1 MDEHSD
7 SFISHILQDV
17 KTIALVGVSSN
28 KQKDSYKVMKFLLE
42 NNYEVYPVNPNE
54 KGNSIL
60 GQYCYG
66 DLKSIGFPID
76 MVEIFRKSEE
86 VLGIA
91 KEAINIGSKVLW
103 TQLGII
109 DKEAFKMAKNKGLK
123 VVMNRCP
130 KIELKKIEIYLES

>member
-1 MDEHSD
+1 MEEQFVHSD
-7 SFISHILQDV
+7 IYIKEILGEV
-17 KTIALVGVSSN
+17 KTIALVGASSN
-28 KQKDSYKVMKFLLE
+28 PEKDSYKVMKFLLE
-42 NNYEVYPVNPNE
+42 KNYEVYPVNPNE

-60 GQYCYG
+60 GQFCYG
-66 DLKSIGFPID
+66 DLQSIGFPID

-109 DKEAFKMAKNKGLK
+109 DNEAFKMAKSNGLK
-123 VVMNRCP
+123 VVMDRCP
-130 KIELKKIEIYLES
+130 KIELKK

>member
-1 MDEHSD
+1 MEEQFVHSD
-7 SFISHILQDV
+7 IYIKEILEEV
-17 KTIALVGVSSN
+17 KTIAIIGASSN
-28 KQKDSYKVMKFLLE
+28 PEKDSYKVMKFLLE
-42 NNYEVYPVNPNE
+42 KKYEVYPVNPNE

-60 GQYCYG
+60 GQYCYA
-66 DLKSIGFPID
+66 DLQSIEFPID

-91 KEAINIGSKVLW
+91 EEAINIGSKVLW

-109 DKEAFKMAKNKGLK
+109 DKEAFKMAKNEGLK

-130 KIELKKIEIYLES
+130 KIELKK

>member
-1 MDEHSD
+1 MEEQFVHSD
-7 SFISHILQDV
+7 IYIKEILEEV
-17 KTIALVGVSSN
+17 KTIALIGASSN
-28 KQKDSYKVMKFLLE
+28 PEKDSYKVMKFLLE
-42 NNYEVYPVNPNE
+42 KNFVVYPVNPNE

-66 DLKSIGFPID
+66 DLQSIEFPID

-91 KEAINIGSKVLW
+91 KQAINIGSKVLW

-109 DKEAFKMAKNKGLK
+109 DKEAFKIAKNEGLK

-130 KIELKKIEIYLES
+130 KIELKK

>member
-1 MDEHSD
+1 MEEQFFHSD
-7 SFISHILQDV
+7 NYINQILREV
-17 KTIALVGVSSN
+17 KTIALVGASSN
-28 KQKDSYKVMKFLLE
+28 PEKDSYKVMKFLLE
-42 NNYEVYPVNPNE
+42 KKYEVYPVNPNE

-60 GQYCYG
+60 GQYCYA
-66 DLKSIGFPID
+66 DLQSIEFPID

-109 DKEAFKMAKNKGLK
+109 DEEAFKMAKKEGLK

-130 KIELKKIEIYLES
+130 KIELKK

>member
-1 MDEHSD
+1 MEEQFVHSD
-7 SFISHILQDV
+7 IYIKEILEEV
-17 KTIALVGVSSN
+17 KTIALVGASSN
-28 KQKDSYKVMKFLLE
+28 PEKDSYKVMKFLLE
-42 NNYEVYPVNPNE
+42 ENYEVYPVNPNE

-66 DLKSIGFPID
+66 DLQSIGFPID

-109 DKEAFKMAKNKGLK
+109 DNEAFKMAKSNGLK
-123 VVMNRCP
+123 VVMDRCP
-130 KIELKKIEIYLES
+130 KIELKK

>member
-1 MDEHSD
+1 MEEQFVHSD
-7 SFISHILQDV
+7 IYIKEILEEV
-17 KTIALVGVSSN
+17 KTIALIGASSN
-28 KQKDSYKVMKFLLE
+28 PEKDSYKVMKFLLE
-42 NNYEVYPVNPNE
+42 KNFVVYPVNPNE

-66 DLKSIGFPID
+66 DLQSIEFPID

-91 KEAINIGSKVLW
+91 KQAINIGSKVLW

-109 DKEAFKMAKNKGLK
+109 DKEAFKLAKNEGLK

-130 KIELKKIEIYLES
+130 KIELKK

>member
-1 MDEHSD
+1 MEEQFFHSD
-7 SFISHILQDV
+7 NYINQILREV
-17 KTIALVGVSSN
+17 KTIALVGASSN
-28 KQKDSYKVMKFLLE
+28 PEKDSYKVMKFLLE
-42 NNYEVYPVNPNE
+42 KKYEVYPVNPNE

-60 GQYCYG
+60 GQYCYA
-66 DLKSIGFPID
+66 DLQSIEFPID

-91 KEAINIGSKVLW
+91 EEAINIGSKVLW

-109 DKEAFKMAKNKGLK
+109 DKEAFKMAKNEGLK

-130 KIELKKIEIYLES
+130 KIELKK

>member
-1 MDEHSD
+1 MEEQFVHSD
-7 SFISHILQDV
+7 IYIKEILEEV
-17 KTIALVGVSSN
+17 KTIALVGASSN
-28 KQKDSYKVMKFLLE
+28 PEKDSYKVMKFLLE
-42 NNYEVYPVNPNE
+42 ENYEVYPVNPNE

-60 GQYCYG
+60 GQFCYE
-66 DLKSIGFPID
+66 DLQSIGFPID

-109 DKEAFKMAKNKGLK
+109 DNEAFKMAKSNGLK
-123 VVMNRCP
+123 VVMDRCP
-130 KIELKKIEIYLES
+130 KIELKK